1 MTRSGAYTIAEVEAI
16 TGLSAH
22 VLRQW
27 ERRYGFPRP
36 ERTPGGHRLYRQEE
50 VEALKRIRRLLEEGA
65 TPQAAI
71 RRVLAETA
79 RPEELA
85 GAVKEALLAADLPQA
100 EALFRRGVRLLGPEG
115 VVREV
120 LVPVLREIGEG
131 WHRGEVFVS
140 QEHLASTFLRA
151 RLQELL
157 DLSGYPQGAPILVTT
172 PPGERHEIGAMLAAY
187 LLRRQGLPALYLG
200 PDTPLPDLKALVQA
214 LGARGVVLSALLPET
229 LRALPDGALVGIAP
243 HVVVGGAGATAEE
256 AGRLGALY
264 VEDLGRLAQ
273 VFWEEA
279 A

>member
-1 MTRSGAYTIAEVEAI
+1 MTRSGAYTIAEVEAL

-36 ERTPGGHRLYRQEE
+36 ERTPGGHRLYGEEE
-50 VEALKRIRRLLEEGA
+50 VELLKRVRRLLEEGA

-71 RRVLAETA
+71 RRVLSVTPKAEGLA
-79 RPEELA
+79 EET
-85 GAVKEALLAADLPQA
+85 KRALLAADLAQA
-100 EALFRRGVRLLGPEG
+100 EGLFRRAVRLLGPEG
-115 VVREV
+115 AAREV
-120 LVPVLREIGEG
+120 VLPVLRELGEA
-131 WHRGEVFVS
+131 WHRGEVSVA

-157 DLSGYPQGAPILVTT
+157 DLTGQPRGAPILVTT

-187 LLRRQGLPALYLG
+187 HLRRQGLPALYLG
-200 PDTPLPDLKALVQA
+200 PDTPLPDLKALAQG
-214 LGARGVVLSALLPET
+214 LGAQGVVLSVLMAESLK
-229 LRALPDGALVGIAP
+229 ALPDGALHGLAP
-243 HVVVGGAGATAEE
+243 RVVLGGAGATAEE
-256 AGRLGALY
+256 ARRLGALY
-264 VEDLGRLAQ
+264 VEDLGNLPQ

>member
-36 ERTPGGHRLYRQEE
+36 ERTPGGHRLYREEE

-71 RRVLAETA
+71 RRVLAEGA
-79 RPEELA
+79 RPEALA
-85 GAVKEALLAADLPQA
+85 EAVRAALLAADLPQA

-120 LVPVLREIGEG
+120 LVPVLRGIGEA
-131 WHRGEVFVS
+131 WHRGEVSVA

-157 DLSGYPQGAPILVTT
+157 DLAGYPQGTPILVTT
-172 PPGERHEIGAMLAAY
+172 PPGERHEIGAMMAAY

-200 PDTPLPDLKALVQA
+200 PDTPLPDLKALAQA
-214 LGARGVVLSALLPET
+214 LGARGVVLSALLVES
-229 LRALPDGALVGIAP
+229 LRALPDGALAGVAP
-243 HVVVGGAGATAEE
+243 RVALGGAGATAEE
-256 AGRLGALY
+256 AKRLGALY
-264 VEDLGRLAQ
+264 VEDLGGLPQ

>member
-36 ERTPGGHRLYRQEE
+36 ERTPGGHRLYREEE

-71 RRVLAETA
+71 RRVLAEGA
-79 RPEELA
+79 RPEALA
-85 GAVKEALLAADLPQA
+85 EAVRAALLAADLPQA

-120 LVPVLREIGEG
+120 LVPVLRGIGEA
-131 WHRGEVFVS
+131 WHRGEVSVA

-157 DLSGYPQGAPILVTT
+157 DLAGYPQGAPILVTT
-172 PPGERHEIGAMLAAY
+172 PPGERHEIGAMMAAY

-200 PDTPLPDLKALVQA
+200 PDTPLPDLKALAQA
-214 LGARGVVLSALLPET
+214 LGARGVVLSALLVES
-229 LRALPDGALVGIAP
+229 LRALPDGALAGVAP
-243 HVVVGGAGATAEE
+243 RVALGGAGATAEE
-256 AGRLGALY
+256 AKRLGALY
-264 VEDLGRLAQ
+264 VEDLGGLPQ

>member
-1 MTRSGAYTIAEVEAI
+1 MARRGVYTIAEVEAL

-36 ERTPGGHRLYRQEE
+36 ERTPGGHRLYREEE
-50 VEALKRIRRLLEEGA
+50 VEILKRIRRLLEEGA

-71 RRVLAETA
+71 RRVLAQTMH
-79 RPEELA
+79 PEALA
-85 GAVKEALLAADLPQA
+85 EAVKEALLAADLPQA
-100 EALFRRGVRLLGPEG
+100 EGLFRRGVRLLGPEG

-120 LVPVLREIGEG
+120 LLPVLREIGEA
-131 WHRGEVFVS
+131 WHRGEVSVA

-157 DLSGYPQGAPILVTT
+157 DLAGYPQGAPILVTT
-172 PPGERHEIGAMLAAY
+172 PPGERHEIGAMLATY

-200 PDTPLPDLKALVQA
+200 PDTPLSDLMTLAQA
-214 LGARGVVLSALLPET
+214 LGAQGVVLSVLLRES
-229 LRALPDGALVGIAP
+229 LRALPDRALAGIAP
-243 HVVVGGAGATAEE
+243 RVVLGGAGATAEE

-264 VEDLGRLAQ
+264 VEDLERLAQ